1 MKPLGEI
8 TTHSETAESFST
20 RFTNHSETMKNK
32 GTNLTKATSFSYS
45 SGRSCNDLG
54 STLSKFVSAV
64 GKVSSSIQNDA
75 ENILKINQTF
85 IEKDKEN
92 EKRFD

>member
-20 RFTNHSETMKNK
+20 RFKNNSETMKNK

-64 GKVSSSIQNDA
+64 GKVSSSIQN
-75 ENILKINQTF
+75 ILKINQTF

>member
-1 MKPLGEI
+1 
-8 TTHSETAESFST
+8 
-20 RFTNHSETMKNK
+20 MKNK

-64 GKVSSSIQNDA
+64 GKVSSSIENDA

>member
-1 MKPLGEI
+1 MKLLGEI
-8 TTHSETAESFST
+8 TTHSETAENFST
-20 RFTNHSETMKNK
+20 RFTNHSTTMKNK
-32 GTNLTKATSFSYS
+32 GTKLKQSNSFSFS

-64 GKVSSSIQNDA
+64 DKVSRSIQNDA

-85 IEKDKEN
+85 IDKDKEN
-92 EKRFD
+92 EKRFG

>member
-1 MKPLGEI
+1 M
-8 TTHSETAESFST
+8 
-20 RFTNHSETMKNK
+20 
-32 GTNLTKATSFSYS
+32 
-45 SGRSCNDLG
+45 
-54 STLSKFVSAV
+54 
-64 GKVSSSIQNDA
+64 SSSIENDA